1 MGAVSAYA
9 LDRSSGALDAVPGG
23 PFLAGAFPNGLAVHP
38 SSQFLYTAD
47 RVSNT
52 VTGFAIGEDGGLTT
66 LPGSPFPSGLFPS
79 AIAMTR

>member
-1 MGAVSAYA
+1 M
-9 LDRSSGALDAVPGG
+9 
-23 PFLAGAFPNGLAVHP
+23 AVHP

-52 VTGFAIGEDGGLTT
+52 VTGFAIGEDGGLTA
-66 LPGSPFPSGLFPS
+66 LPGSPFPSGLFRP